1 LKRFTRELTAHLSRR
16 TILLP
21 DKVVKTAIRTRVGG
35 EQLIAAAHA
44 IDFEVEAGVRVI
56 RGYMQDFPISHPAEA
71 LAALQYRLRTFH
83 PTGIQPLA
91 GRLKY
96 RLKRRGQTIHR
107 A

>member
-1 LKRFTRELTAHLSRR
+1 MKFTRGLTAHLSSR

-35 EQLIAAAHA
+35 EQLITAAHA
-44 IDFEVEAGVRVI
+44 VDFEVEAGVRVI
-56 RGYMQDFPISHPAEA
+56 RSNMQDFTVGHPAQA
-71 LAALQYRLRTFH
+71 LAAFQYRLRTFQ

-96 RLKRRGQTIHR
+96 SGQIIHR